1 MGTLRLDDDQL
12 DRSRKYPLDV
22 DRSSSI
28 QSDYIFGSR
37 NGKLLNVNFINF
49 RMTHIRLVVQ
59 RSYESQLK
67 ILKS

>member
-59 RSYESQLK
+59 RSYESQLE